1 MDFREIKRIVELM
14 DQHGLSVF
22 KLEQGETKLE
32 LKKGGDLDVKA
43 IQSWLASAPA
53 PQYPAYHAA
62 PAHAAAG
69 APAAAPAAEA
79 GPATNIKEITSPMG
93 GTFYTASSPDS
104 EPFAKVGSKVN
115 SDSTVCIIEAMKVMN
130 EIKADISGEIVELL
144 VENGTAVQY
153 GEPLFRVKTA

>member
-1 MDFREIKRIVELM
+1 VDFREIKRIVELM

-43 IQSWLASAPA
+43 IQNWMSSGPA
-53 PQYPAYHAA
+53 PQYAPAYTQAAA
-62 PAHAAAG
+62 PAG
-69 APAAAPAAEA
+69 APAVEA
-79 GPATNIKEITSPMG
+79 GLPTNLKEVTSPMV

-104 EPFAKVGSKVN
+104 EPFAKVGTKVN
-115 SDSTVCIIEAMKVMN
+115 AESTVCIIEAMKVMN
-130 EIKADISGEIVELL
+130 EIKSEISGEIVELL

>member
-1 MDFREIKRIVELM
+1 VDFRDIKRIVELM

-22 KLEQGETKLE
+22 KLEQDETKLE

-53 PQYPAYHAA
+53 PAFA
-62 PAHAAAG
+62 PAHAAA
-69 APAAAPAAEA
+69 APAAGGSSAAP
-79 GPATNIKEITSPMG
+79 PADGALPANVKEIHSPMV
-93 GTFYTASSPDS
+93 GTFYSASSPES
-104 EPFAKVGSKVN
+104 ETFVKIGSKI
-115 SDSTVCIIEAMKVMN
+115 SADSTVCIIEAMKVMN
-130 EIKADISGEIVELL
+130 EIKADISGEIVEIL